1 MKRLEEQMI
10 QQKKEFKADNQIFDN
25 KILGIKQKLET
36 SSQLKLQKD

>member
-1 MKRLEEQMI
+1 MI
-10 QQKKEFKADNQIFDN
+10 YEKKEFEAENQIFEN